1 MTLPPLDPSLVL
13 VKLWLPYKLS
23 NFHTLS
29 FVQFQDGSGSFST
42 LASIHP
48 RVTFLLW
55 ALLTIVLESLS
66 SLACWDFCYVPRDL
80 KLFSP

>member
-13 VKLWLPYKLS
+13 ELWLPYKLS